1 MRIIY
6 HPLINLSIICQI
18 QVAQNDIIQALE
30 KRRKSK
36 KEDGSEEHTHTHT
49 PIHTKNDAMHRVG
62 E

>member
-18 QVAQNDIIQALE
+18 QVAQNDITQAME
-30 KRRKSK
+30 RGRRKRR
-36 KEDGSEEHTHTHT
+36 THT
-49 PIHTKNDAMHRVG
+49 PIHTKNEAMRRVG